1 MLLHTKRF
9 LVYYFTWK
17 KQDVKRA
24 YWRLRNSMSYSCGVK
39 PRSWKETEKT
49 VENVFEGGNNSYS
62 TTTSSMNMVALYGI
76 TLVETVTTGKSLSRG
91 KRAGLIQSERTPTK
105 NGEKASPSAWLTRIC
120 GNFVVYQRLN
130 EGCIKY
136 LFEVIIKWRNIY

>member
-1 MLLHTKRF
+1 
-9 LVYYFTWK
+9 
-17 KQDVKRA
+17 
-24 YWRLRNSMSYSCGVK
+24 
-39 PRSWKETEKT
+39 
-49 VENVFEGGNNSYS
+49 
-62 TTTSSMNMVALYGI
+62 MNMVALYGI

-136 LFEVIIKWRNIY
+136 LFEVIIK